1 MEGKVQLKWLDG
13 PFFLFKFELLSDVE
27 KAFHVKRRLFEGK
40 LLLLDRWSPVADCFR
55 REVVTKESWVRLMGL
70 LLHIWNKG
78 LLKKLGHACGGF
90 TPHSTE
96 PAVG

>member
-40 LLLLDRWSPVADCFR
+40 LLLLDRC
-55 REVVTKESWVRLMGL
+55 L
-70 LLHIWNKG
+70 LLQIVLGGKL
-78 LLKKLGHACGGF
+78 LLKR
-90 TPHSTE
+90 
-96 PAVG
+96 VG